1 MMPLRILSLFRN
13 LFGKRAVEQAMDDE
27 LRASLEILT
36 DERVR
41 DGLSLAAARRDA
53 LIELG
58 GVEQVKEEVRAIR
71 TGRWLEDFGRDLR
84 YAVRTLT
91 RSPGFTTVAVLTL
104 ALGIGAN
111 TAIFSL
117 LHDLI
122 FSSRPYPN
130 ERQVVQLY
138 SRDKRPPGIC
148 RQFSYPTYADIRED
162 SAVRSVFSN
171 VMAHAITVVGV
182 GEGEG
187 SRRTVSAVVSAN
199 YFRTFGMP
207 MARGRDFLPE
217 EERPGSA
224 VPGVI
229 VSYPYWKNT
238 GFDPQLVGKTIRVNE
253 RQFTVVGIAPARFTG
268 TMVMFGPEL
277 YFPLGDY
284 DLLTNNARSDAKN
297 SLERR
302 GVYDLYVVGRL
313 RPGVNA
319 AAAGGIL
326 RAVAARLEEAQ
337 PAEQK
342 NQTFLIGR
350 LPRLRVSTYP
360 GDESN
365 LTVMALVLSGLAG
378 IVLLIACLNLANVLL
393 ARGLARR
400 KEIAIRL
407 AVGGGRGRIIRQL
420 LAEGL
425 VLSLAGGTGGYLI
438 GVLFSNQS
446 ASSIGAHMPVAV
458 FMSGAA
464 DPAVL
469 LATLGFSALA
479 TLLFALG
486 PALKLTRADL
496 VTDLKEQAGEDAA
509 TRRRRWFPRNVLVVT
524 QIALSLG
531 LVTVAGLFIRGALKA
546 GSVETGFRADSTV
559 LIEADASLS
568 GYDQVRSLGLYR
580 TATDRLAS
588 LPGVEAASIASIVPF
603 GTATINRPV
612 GRAGVKAAPDS
623 RPATAAEGLAFGARW
638 NSVGADY
645 FRTLG
650 LPLLRGRAFTKAEA
664 EVAGA
669 PAVAIID
676 EVLAKKLWP
685 GDDALGR
692 RIQWAERDAPT
703 AAGGG
708 SGTMGSSDNLA
719 RAPQDPQ
726 SVEIVGIVPATRWEF
741 FEPEVGG
748 QIFVP
753 FAQGVRSAVFFQVRN
768 APSGPRADAALFDL
782 LRSEVRL
789 AAPGVPVF
797 TLRTFRQHVDAS
809 PQLWIVRTGAVIVSV
824 FAGLALALAIVGVY
838 GVMSY
843 AVVRRTREI
852 GIRRALGAEPAQVLG
867 MILQEGL
874 AMTLVGALLGF
885 LIALGLGRA
894 LSSMLYQVS
903 PMDPVALSLA
913 PAVLVAT
920 ALLACWLPAR
930 RAAKVAPM
938 VALRFE

>member
-1 MMPLRILSLFRN
+1 MSGRIPNLFRN
-13 LFGKRAVEQAMDDE
+13 LFRKRSVEQAMDDE
-27 LRASLEILT
+27 LRASLEILA
-36 DERVR
+36 EEKMR
-41 DGLSLAAARRDA
+41 DGLAPSAARRQA
-53 LIELG
+53 LLELG

-71 TGRWLEDFGRDLR
+71 AGRWIEDLARDLR
-84 YAVRTLT
+84 YALRTLA
-91 RSPGFTTVAVLTL
+91 RSPGFAAVAVLTL
-104 ALGIGAN
+104 ALGIGTN

-138 SRDKRPPGIC
+138 TRDKRPPGIC
-148 RQFSYPTYADIRED
+148 RQFSYPTYVDIRED
-162 SAVRSVFSN
+162 SAVRAVFSD

-187 SRRTVSAVVSAN
+187 SRRSLGAIVSAN

-217 EERPGSA
+217 EERPGGD
-224 VPGVI
+224 VPV
-229 VSYPYWKNT
+229 VVASYVYWKNT
-238 GFDPQLVGKTIRVNE
+238 GFDPQLVGKTVRVNE
-253 RQFTVVGIAPARFTG
+253 RRFTVVGIAPERFTG
-268 TMVMFGPEL
+268 TMVVFGPEL

-284 DLLTNNARSDAKN
+284 DLLTNDAQGAKH

-302 GVYDLYVVGRL
+302 DVYDLFVVGRL
-313 RPGVNA
+313 KPGVTA
-319 AAAGGIL
+319 TAAGGIL

-342 NQTFLIGR
+342 NQTFLTGR
-350 LPRLRVSTYP
+350 LPRLRISTYP
-360 GDESN
+360 GDESS
-365 LTVMALVLSGLAG
+365 LTVMALMLSGLAG

-400 KEIAIRL
+400 KEVAIRL
-407 AVGGGRGRIIRQL
+407 ALGGGRGRIIRQL
-420 LAEGL
+420 LTEGL
-425 VLSLAGGTGGYLI
+425 VLSLAGGAGGYLI
-438 GVLFSNQS
+438 GLLFSNLS

-458 FMSGAA
+458 FMRGGA

-469 LATLGFSALA
+469 VATLGFSALA
-479 TLLFALG
+479 TLFFALG
-486 PALKLTRADL
+486 PALKLTRANL
-496 VTDLKEQAGEDAA
+496 VADLKEHAGEDAA
-509 TRRRRWFPRNVLVVT
+509 PRRHRWYPRNPLVVA

-531 LVTVAGLFIRGALKA
+531 LVTVAGLYIRGALKA

-568 GYDQVRSLGLYR
+568 GYDQARSLELYR
-580 TATDRLAS
+580 AAADRLAA
-588 LPGVEAASIASIVPF
+588 LPGVEAASVASIVPF
-603 GTATINRPV
+603 GTTTINRPV
-612 GRAGVKAAPDS
+612 GRAGVQAAPDS
-623 RPATAAEGLAFGARW
+623 HPATAAEGLAFNARW
-638 NSVGADY
+638 TSVGADY
-645 FRTLG
+645 FTTMG
-650 LPLLRGRAFTKAEA
+650 LPVLRGRSFTKTEA

-708 SGTMGSSDNLA
+708 SGTMGSSDDLA

-741 FEPEVGG
+741 FESEAGG

-753 FAQGVRSAVFFQVRN
+753 FAQGIQSAVFFQVRI
-768 APSGPRADAALFDL
+768 APGGPRADAAVFDL
-782 LRSEVRL
+782 FRREVRL

-797 TLRTFRQHVDAS
+797 TVRTFSQHVDAS

-824 FAGLALALAIVGVY
+824 FAGLALALAVVGVY
-838 GVMSY
+838 GVMAY

-852 GIRRALGAEPAQVLG
+852 GIRRALGAEPGQVLG
-867 MILQEGL
+867 MILREGL
-874 AMTLVGALLGF
+874 SMTFWGA
-885 LIALGLGRA
+885 ALGLLLALVLGRG
-894 LSSMLYQVS
+894 LGSMLYQVS
-903 PMDPVALSLA
+903 PADPVAFSLA

-920 ALLACWLPAR
+920 ALIACWLPAR